1 MSQIPT
7 FMVCVATFTLLYT
20 SILHVAKLF
29 LHHWKDGVKCIIL
42 HLLKVQF
49 GHFLAKLWSFKNIPD
64 LAKFENTDIQH

>member
-1 MSQIPT
+1 
-7 FMVCVATFTLLYT
+7 MVCVAIFTLLYT

>member
-49 GHFLAKLWSFKNIPD
+49 GQFLAKLWSFENIPD

>member
-1 MSQIPT
+1 
-7 FMVCVATFTLLYT
+7 MVCVATFTLLYT

-49 GHFLAKLWSFKNIPD
+49 GQFLAKLWSFKNIPD